1 MPDYQTL
8 RYGIDASAAWIT
20 LDRPEVRN
28 AINTTMIRE
37 LDRAVKDAEADPEV
51 RAVVIRGAGPCFSAG
66 HDLKIYPQEEG
77 GLFRGKTVEARWAW
91 EYEMYLRK
99 SLVIWELEKPVIAMV
114 HGHCVAAG
122 LMLANMC
129 DVIVAAD
136 DALFADPVG
145 RMGVASTEVFTLAH
159 VVGVRKAK
167 ELMLTGRRFGA
178 REALEWGMVNQVVP
192 RAELEPAVR
201 EMVRMMAATEP
212 FAAKMTKL
220 SLNLYAEA
228 SGFRTALTGHFLAHQ
243 LSHASEEGTRWLDPE
258 SRRGPVKDFLKRR
271 DTDKLGDG

>member
-1 MPDYQTL
+1 MPEYEVISY
-8 RYGIDASAAWIT
+8 RKESAAAWIM
-20 LDRPEVRN
+20 LNRPEVRN
-28 AINTTMIRE
+28 AINTTMIQE
-37 LDRAVKDAEADPEV
+37 LDRAVKDAEADAEV
-51 RAVVIRGAGPCFSAG
+51 RAVVIGGAGPCFSAG
-66 HDLKIYPQEEG
+66 HDLKIYAVEEG
-77 GLFRGKTVEARWAW
+77 GLFRGKSAEARWAW
-91 EYEMYLRK
+91 EYEMYMRK

-145 RMGVASTEVFTLAH
+145 RMGLASTEVFTLAH

-178 REALEWGMVNQVVP
+178 REAMDWGMVNQVVP
-192 RAELEPAVR
+192 RGELESTVQ

-220 SLNLYAEA
+220 SLNMFAEA
-228 SGFRTALTGHFLAHQ
+228 SGFRTALMGHFLAHQ
-243 LSHASEEGTRWLDPE
+243 LTHASEEGTRWLDPDA
-258 SRRGPVKDFLKRR
+258 RRGAVKDFLKRR
-271 DTDKLGDG
+271 DTDKLGEA